1 MASLNRNVARVVK
14 KLNVFNFYS
23 FRCGRLV
30 YIVRHF
36 AMSYSSLSAE
46 ELVRACAESGNAEAW
61 EEFVRRF
68 RLVIGSAVRR
78 IAYRYG
84 TPNDAV
90 IDELIQDTYLK
101 VCNDHCRMLRDF
113 KPQHPDAFYGML
125 KVTAANLAHDYFRRP
140 RPPVTDVDPFIPDS
154 HSGPASIEREILL
167 REIADILSEISSPS
181 AARDREIFWLYYRQG
196 FTANAIAAIPGCKLS
211 TKGVESILHRL
222 TSYVRQGLVE
232 KKPNASK
239 AKARSEGISPSNT
252 LNTSEGQL

>member
-1 MASLNRNVARVVK
+1 
-14 KLNVFNFYS
+14 
-23 FRCGRLV
+23 
-30 YIVRHF
+30 
-36 AMSYSSLSAE
+36 MSYSSLSAE
-46 ELVRACAESGNAEAW
+46 ELVRACAESGNTEAW

-78 IAYRYG
+78 VAYRYR

-90 IDELIQDTYLK
+90 IDELIQDTFLK
-101 VCNDHCRMLRDF
+101 VCNDRCRMLRDF

-140 RPPVTDVDPFIPDS
+140 RPPMTEVEEFISDP

-167 REIADILSEISSPS
+167 REIDDILSEMATPL
-181 AARDREIFWLYYRQG
+181 AARDREIFWLHHRQG
-196 FTANAIAAIPGCKLS
+196 FTAEAIAAIPGCKPG

-222 TSYVRQGLVE
+222 TCYVRERLVE
-232 KKPNASK
+232 KKTNAPK
-239 AKARSEGISPSNT
+239 PKARSEGIPPPNT